1 MDGAASTTALSSG
14 VPGPSAP
21 GPENPRVILPPTSAG
36 PREPSSEQG
45 SGRREGAGLDEEE
58 RRQLDRLKLTDRLV
72 RQREETQGRLT
83 FELWDGGPEYRYE
96 TGPDGKKYAVDGT
109 VRVSELNDSPEEK
122 LRRARLVRMSALIDI
137 PPSPEGQKD
146 AAKAIAE
153 EGEAIR
159 ELRKRTKDPDE
170 GGPIGGTLDVIG

>member
-21 GPENPRVILPPTSAG
+21 GPENPRVIVPRTSEG
-36 PREPSSEQG
+36 PRDLRSDQ
-45 SGRREGAGLDEEE
+45 RNGAGLDEQE

-109 VRVSELNDSPEEK
+109 VRVSEMNDSPEEK
-122 LRRARLVRMSALIDI
+122 LRRARLVRLSALIDI

-170 GGPIGGTLDVIG
+170 GGPVGGTLDVIG